1 MALLQLY
8 IYGLMQLDLKKE
20 HIIQRTVLATLNQVK
35 LLLHLSAMTT
45 TVSQDHL
52 IIPLA
57 VHSPGLLVI
66 HCGTVLDVEDKK
78 VLAAIVLDCLGLKR
92 AYQFLPLPVLVCVS
106 VVIQAAMKI
115 LVFNILNFTS
125 IL

>member
-20 HIIQRTVLATLNQVK
+20 HIIQRNCPCNTQPGQAPP
-35 LLLHLSAMTT
+35 SF
-45 TVSQDHL
+45 VSNDYYCESGSPI

-66 HCGTVLDVEDKK
+66 HCGTVLDMEDKK
-78 VLAAIVLDCLGLKR
+78 VLVATVLDCPGLKR

-106 VVIQAAMKI
+106 VVIQA
-115 LVFNILNFTS
+115 V
-125 IL
+125 